1 MDKNIWVQE
10 LVPLL
15 SNIRAFIGVVVEST
29 GNTYPVLQEFQGIES
44 DGGTDITLK
53 EAVEIVFAAI
63 APILKHRG
71 LPVKIDFEQLVTPQE
86 FKALCDTYEIPY
98 EEVKK

>member
-1 MDKNIWVQE
+1 MNRNIWVQE
-10 LVPLL
+10 LSALL
-15 SNIRAFIGVVVEST
+15 ANIQAFIGIVVEGV
-29 GNTYPVLQEFQGIES
+29 GNTYPVLQEFQGVES

-71 LPVKIDFEQLVTPQE
+71 ESIKVDFRQLITPEE

-98 EEVKK
+98 EEVQK